1 MLQFS
6 VSTLGTGILQK
17 LETDRNIPGNPM
29 RKRNPL
35 VFLQLITAAMFFYS
49 CVLSSEIK
57 KPEPVKETAI
67 EPVIA
72 EEIKISAEELIINE
86 DIGESRTVEIFKDEI
101 QDNCERKFLEIL
113 NYYTNGELTKS
124 KILFDNLLESLEYLY
139 GDVKVS
145 DRVMLERFW
154 SEFSDQSAKDSS
166 PNIFD
171 IYESLYFDEDLFA
184 KEKDPNELVIEQKAE
199 VFQIKQN
206 NANFT
211 YAESKTKAVFDRAG
225 KKAPDDF
232 IKSVYENYVN
242 YLSDRIGIKETYI
255 RSRKYLGFIR
265 KKMLENKLDEIYSY
279 IPGVMTSYYEGAKN
293 GSIWR
298 LENIKEYR
306 SIRGDMG
313 ASTAEVIRKIRS
325 LGKKGNEFNIIATI
339 LEEGRYNIEP
349 SELRKDIYTDNFSNF
364 IAMMIILTNPN
375 DHDLN
380 GIEAEDGE
388 ETKYLSSYESY
399 IKDPKKFTVSEP
411 KEKDQVK
418 KEKFSKSFIRINYKI
433 KKGDNLQKIADLFNV
448 SIADLK
454 EWNPKD
460 TRKKYLTPGVVL
472 VIKGYRYQYYTAKS
486 GDSLGKIANK
496 FDMNEADLK
505 KINDLTKNTI
515 IKGRKY
521 IVKKN

>member
-1 MLQFS
+1 
-6 VSTLGTGILQK
+6 
-17 LETDRNIPGNPM
+17 M

-35 VFLQLITAAMFFYS
+35 VFLQLIAAAMFFYS

-57 KPEPVKETAI
+57 KPEPVKETVI

-72 EEIKISAEELIINE
+72 EEVKVSAEELIINE

-124 KILFDNLLESLEYLY
+124 KLLFDNLLESLEYMY

-145 DRVMLERFW
+145 DKIMLEKFW
-154 SEFSDQSAKDSS
+154 SDFSDQSAIDSS

-171 IYESLYFDEDLFA
+171 IYESLYFDEDLFT

-199 VFQIKQN
+199 VYQVKQN

-211 YAESKTKAVFDRAG
+211 YVEEKTKAVFDKNG
-225 KKAPDDF
+225 KKASDDF
-232 IKSVYENYVN
+232 IKSVYENYGN

-255 RSRKYLGFIR
+255 RSRKYVGFIK
-265 KKMLENKLDEIYSY
+265 KKMSENKLDDIFSF
-279 IPGVMTSYYEGAKN
+279 IPGVTTSYYEGAKN

-306 SIRGDMG
+306 SIRNDMG
-313 ASTAEVIRKIRS
+313 ASTAEVIRKIKS
-325 LGKKGNEFNIIATI
+325 LSKKGNEFNIIATI
-339 LEEGRYNIEP
+339 LEEGRYNIET

-380 GIEAEDGE
+380 GVEAEGGE
-388 ETKYLSSYESY
+388 ESKYLTSYESY
-399 IKDPKKFTVSEP
+399 IKDPKKFTESAP
-411 KEKDQVK
+411 KEKEQVK
-418 KEKFSKSFIRINYKI
+418 KEKFSKSFIRMNYKI
-433 KKGDNLQKIADLFNV
+433 RKNDNLEKIADLFSV
-448 SIADLK
+448 SVSDLK
-454 EWNPKD
+454 DWNPKD

-472 VIKGYRYQYYTAKS
+472 LVKGYNYQYYTARS

-496 FDMNEADLK
+496 FGMSEADFK
-505 KINDLTKNTI
+505 KINDLSKNTI
-515 IKGRKY
+515 LKGRKY
-521 IVKKN
+521 IVKKI